1 MIWQDKAFL
10 SGYFLAIIIA
20 QCYWQRALFRANKP
34 ISHFWHGV
42 YYALTAAVMCYFFM
56 PVWWKVAAIAVM
68 TRLAFFDILLS
79 AIRGTPLFYNGKG
92 TTGSLQDRL
101 ENHLSSW
108 AIKTLKVLYVAL
120 FVIVL
125 ILL

>member
-10 SGYFLAIIIA
+10 AFYFLVIIIA
-20 QCYWQRALFRANKP
+20 QCFWQAALFKRNMP
-34 ISHFWHGV
+34 ISHFWHGM
-42 YYALTAAVMCYFFM
+42 YFALTVLPMMYFFM
-56 PVWWKVAAIAVM
+56 PVWWQVVVIAVVE
-68 TRLAFFDILLS
+68 RLAFFDIVLS
-79 AIRGTPLFYNGKG
+79 AVRNKPLLYNGKG

-108 AIKTLKVLYVAL
+108 AIKALKVLYVAL
-120 FVIVL
+120 FIIVL